1 MAEKRDVVIDAE
13 FTVAERRLTVS
24 WKAAVAYVVA
34 IVWLMVAAYNVPEL
48 AAPIVMLAGLLYPAW
63 RLLSLLKAP
72 SLRPEEYDQLA
83 QRLRAN
89 ARPGRARR

>member
-1 MAEKRDVVIDAE
+1 MSDKQIIDAE
-13 FTVAERRLTVS
+13 FQVAERRLTVS
-24 WKAAVAYVVA
+24 WKSAVAYVVA
-34 IVWLMVAAYNVPEL
+34 IIWMMICAYNLPDM
-48 AAPIVMLAGLLYPAW
+48 AWAIVMLAGLLYPVC
-63 RLLSLLKAP
+63 RLLALLKAP

>member
-1 MAEKRDVVIDAE
+1 MSKEIVDAE
-13 FTVAERRLTVS
+13 FTVAERRLAVS
-24 WKAAVAYVVA
+24 WKSAVAYVVA
-34 IVWLMVAAYNVPEL
+34 IILMMVAAYNVPEL
-48 AAPIVMLAGLLYPAW
+48 AWGIVMFAGLLYPAC
-63 RLLSLLKAP
+63 RLFSLLTAP